1 MWCFIL
7 VLLALLAQVLLA
19 SQHYFATDKY
29 DVTCTFDRVA
39 DLTGPGS
46 DLYYL
51 CEFGSKPEDLQD
63 YGFYIPQ
70 SEKDPVAVLR
80 KAFESFVSE
89 DS

>member
-1 MWCFIL
+1 MRCFL
-7 VLLALLAQVLLA
+7 ALLALLVQVVLA

-29 DVTCTFDRVA
+29 DVTCKYDGVA

-46 DLYYL
+46 DLYYV

-63 YGFYIPQ
+63 YGFYISQ
-70 SEKDPVAVLR
+70 SEEDPVEIL
-80 KAFESFVSE
+80 KNAFESFVSE